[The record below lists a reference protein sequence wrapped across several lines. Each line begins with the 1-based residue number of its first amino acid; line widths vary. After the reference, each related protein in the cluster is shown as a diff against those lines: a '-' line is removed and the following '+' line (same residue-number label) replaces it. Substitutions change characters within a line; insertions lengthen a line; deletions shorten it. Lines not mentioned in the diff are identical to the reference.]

1 MYLLCVYRL
10 AKLFEYALELL
21 RHLLKLVKLL
31 LRHPSRL
38 DKAHYFGFGVSPKAL
53 LKLPELLYHPV
64 LRHPAAKHSEQ
75 RIHVSAPFASSL
87 LTFSASSFI

>member
-10 AKLFEYALELL
+10 AELFEYTLELL
-21 RHLLKLVKLL
+21 RHLLELIKLL
-31 LRHPSRL
+31 LRHSSRL
-38 DKAHYFGFGVSPKAL
+38 YKAHDLGFGVSPKAL
-53 LKLPELLYHPV
+53 LKLPKLLYHSV
-64 LRHPAAKHSEQ
+64 LRHPTAKHSEQ